1 MIFIFLKNFFLGVLL
16 QAVRAV
22 SKNRPKYPML
32 DIPFEKKKLTSASKI
47 CLTRPRIADDNGW
60 NGHLAADK

>member
-1 MIFIFLKNFFLGVLL
+1 
-16 QAVRAV
+16 
-22 SKNRPKYPML
+22 ML